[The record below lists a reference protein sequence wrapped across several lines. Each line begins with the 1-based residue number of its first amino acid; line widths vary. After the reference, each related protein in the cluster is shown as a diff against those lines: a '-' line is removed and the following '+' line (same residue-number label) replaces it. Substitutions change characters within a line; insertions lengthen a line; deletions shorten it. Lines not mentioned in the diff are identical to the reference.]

1 MGLKMAERGM
11 TESGFEM
18 ASLRG
23 EKQRK
28 RDGDT
33 VEREPAEGNGRRRW
47 GSGVE
52 GGAAVFV
59 YC

>member
-1 MGLKMAERGM
+1 MAKRGM
-11 TESGFEM
+11 TENGYEM
-18 ASLRG
+18 VGLRG

-28 RDGDT
+28 RDSDT

-52 GGAAVFV
+52 RG
-59 YC
+59 